1 MRIRPVVNGVRQD
14 FSPKRFLLRLNQDL
28 DKTLQRIDGKQ
39 FDRFRFNHSHSSDV
53 RHLSNLQL
61 AILFLEDSGFFSH
74 RGFELRA
81 PIRVRTHNQK
91 ITAAARAIAER
102 KTVVDLS

>member
-39 FDRFRFNHSHSSDV
+39 FDRFRFNQSHCRLGMARQIV
-53 RHLSNLQL
+53 
-61 AILFLEDSGFFSH
+61 GTTP
-74 RGFELRA
+74 G
-81 PIRVRTHNQK
+81 P
-91 ITAAARAIAER
+91 AA
-102 KTVVDLS
+102 

>member
-39 FDRFRFNHSHSSDV
+39 FDRFRFNHSYSSDV
-53 RHLSNLQL
+53 RQLSNVQL
-61 AILFLEDSGFFSH
+61 AILCPSSEFLGP
-74 RGFELRA
+74 RA
-81 PIRVRTHNQK
+81 
-91 ITAAARAIAER
+91 A
-102 KTVVDLS
+102 